1 MLNPT
6 QQPEEPV
13 MSATHLFA
21 PARELAH
28 RSAHGVDVTMMWDP
42 LTNAVSVIV
51 VDNVAADAFEVE
63 VGDANP
69 MHVFDHPFVYASR
82 AMAA

>member
-1 MLNPT
+1 
-6 QQPEEPV
+6 
-13 MSATHLFA
+13 
-21 PARELAH
+21 
-28 RSAHGVDVTMMWDP
+28 MWDP